1 MPIYHTGKARLF
13 RQKLTIFVLCFLL
26 SALSGCGKKGPLYLP
41 DDPKPTAPANDTHSS
56 TTQDTP

>member
-1 MPIYHTGKARLF
+1 MPIYHIGKARLF
-13 RQKLTIFVLCFLL
+13 RQSFAILAVCLL
-26 SALSGCGKKGPLYLP
+26 FAVSGCGKKGPLYLP